1 MDSVASRYAIALL
14 SIAKEENK
22 IKEYVLEVENLVE
35 VFEKNKD
42 LVLLLKDHG
51 LSKDEKKETISLC
64 FEGKINEFILN
75 LLYVLVDNKR
85 GGYILDVCNEFVRI
99 GLNELN
105 IKRGIVYST
114 IKLTKTQLKG
124 MESKISKMLNAN
136 VTLRN
141 VIDENLLGGFKVQV
155 EDYILDDSM
164 KNRLEKLKETIT
176 LKKGEN

>member
-35 VFEKNKD
+35 IFEKNKD